1 MFLTANN
8 ERVQAYMLG
17 NTPPSTN
24 AKRKR
29 LSLFKELLEKAGTFL
44 SELFPNKQEQV
55 MDEILYL
62 TSGCGI
68 AKIGADRLAE
78 RTNVSI
84 RTVSTVV
91 NKLKKTSQYIVAR
104 INSGRA
110 GKYIFVDKLHPNF
123 AEIMDVI
130 FRIDATQFAYQVA
143 CLKPSQNTDTTSSN
157 EENSSSNHNNQFT
170 KTSSI
175 YNNSL
180 ASHLDEEAVQEIQNQ
195 IDNEPV
201 MDLDAQKE
209 QLDQYATNE
218 YQHLLFDT
226 MRILPLH
233 QEIENNLY
241 KISLRVG
248 SNATI
253 REFHVAKDA
262 VFELNVQLIESKT
275 TIKQSTVALFESL
288 YKEALS
294 KPDKH
299 SQSEQPAPSSNFIFY
314 NWLEERENSSNPEPS
329 SVQESP
335 YFYNR
340 LDERE

>member
-29 LSLFKELLEKAGTFL
+29 LDLFKELLEKAGTFL
-44 SELFPNKQEQV
+44 SELFPNKQEHV

-78 RTNVSI
+78 RTNTSI

-91 NKLKKTSQYIVAR
+91 SKLKKTSQYIVAR

-123 AEIMDVI
+123 REIMDVI
-130 FRIDATQFAYQVA
+130 FRIDASQFAYQVA
-143 CLKPSQNTDTTSSN
+143 CLTPSQNVDVTGSN
-157 EENSSSNHNNQFT
+157 DENSSSNHNNQFI
-170 KTSSI
+170 KTSLI

-180 ASHLDEEAVQEIQNQ
+180 ANQLDEEAVQEIQSQ
-195 IDNEPV
+195 IDDEPV
-201 MDLDAQKE
+201 MVLDAQKE
-209 QLDQYATNE
+209 QLEQYATNE

-233 QEIENNLY
+233 KEIENNLY

-253 REFHVAKDA
+253 REYHLAKDA
-262 VFELNVQLIESKT
+262 VFELNVQLIQSTT
-275 TIKQSTVALFESL
+275 TIKQSIVALFEAL

-294 KPDKH
+294 KPEK
-299 SQSEQPAPSSNFIFY
+299 QTEPEQPSASPNSIFY
-314 NWLEERENSSNPEPS
+314 NWLEERENSGNTEPLP
-329 SVQESP
+329 VQESP
-335 YFYNR
+335 YFYNW

>member
-44 SELFPNKQEQV
+44 SELFPNKQEHV

-91 NKLKKTSQYIVAR
+91 SKLKKTNQYIVAR
-104 INSGRA
+104 IDSGRA
-110 GKYIFVDKLHPNF
+110 GKYIFVDKLHSNF
-123 AEIMDVI
+123 TEIMDVI
-130 FRIDATQFAYQVA
+130 FRIDASQFAYQVA
-143 CLKPSQNTDTTSSN
+143 CLTPSQNVDVASSN
-157 EENSSSNHNNQFT
+157 EGNLSSNHNNQFI
-170 KTSSI
+170 KTSLI
-175 YNNSL
+175 YNNRL
-180 ASHLDEEAVQEIQNQ
+180 VHELDEEAVQGIQNQ
-195 IDNEPV
+195 IDSEPV

-209 QLDQYATNE
+209 RLDQYATNE

-226 MRILPLH
+226 MRIFPLH

-253 REFHVAKDA
+253 REFHLAKDA
-262 VFELNVQLIESKT
+262 VFELNVQLVQSTT
-275 TIKQSTVALFESL
+275 TIKQSIVALFEAL

-294 KPDKH
+294 KPENH
-299 SQSEQPAPSSNFIFY
+299 MEPEQPSASSDFIFY
-314 NWLEERENSSNPEPS
+314 NWLEERENSNSPEPS
-329 SVQESP
+329 PVQESP
-335 YFYNR
+335 YFYNW
-340 LDERE
+340 LDERD